1 VSHRSSTARRVRA
14 ALVAAFAML
23 AACQLAPASGGDAAG
38 VDPTDARAAGATGA
52 RQAPIEPTPAD
63 TAARPPHDRSRSI
76 VTWNLQWF
84 LDPERGPSDD
94 ARQLEGARAALVA
107 LAPDLLA
114 VQELSSEAALI
125 ALLQGTALR
134 AAAITA
140 FEWPQQLAIACSE
153 RLQPL
158 DSRVLDALS
167 SAGRAPLEVE
177 LEDRVTGARLIAI
190 AVHAKAYADAGSH
203 RERRELADGL
213 HAHVQARWPDRAVI
227 VLGDFNDG
235 LTRSIVEGEPSP
247 YAVFVADPR
256 WATPTAALERADAQR
271 AWLDHVIVSDEL
283 AASLGPDSAARL
295 PLSTLGVELSA
306 ASVSDHV
313 AVRVVMSALH
323 P

>member
-1 VSHRSSTARRVRA
+1 VGGAGA
-14 ALVAAFAML
+14 APPAATEPAAF
-23 AACQLAPASGGDAAG
+23 DAAA
-38 VDPTDARAAGATGA
+38 PPPGALA
-52 RQAPIEPTPAD
+52 
-63 TAARPPHDRSRSI
+63 RSI

-84 LDPERGPSDD
+84 LDPTRGPSDD

-114 VQELSSEAALI
+114 VQELSSEAALG
-125 ALLQGTALR
+125 ALLEGTALR

-153 RLQPL
+153 RLLPRG
-158 DSRVLDALS
+158 SRVLDALT

-177 LEDRVTGARLIAI
+177 LEDRATGARVIAI
-190 AVHAKAYADAGSH
+190 AVHAKAYADADSH
-203 RERRELADGL
+203 RERRELAEGL

-247 YAVFVADPR
+247 YAAFVTDPR
-256 WATPTAALERADAQR
+256 WAAPTAALERADAPR

-283 AASLGPDSAARL
+283 APRLGPEPAARL
-295 PLSTLGVELSA
+295 TLSALGVELSA
-306 ASVSDHV
+306 ASVSDH
-313 AVRVVMSALH
+313 AAIRVVISALH